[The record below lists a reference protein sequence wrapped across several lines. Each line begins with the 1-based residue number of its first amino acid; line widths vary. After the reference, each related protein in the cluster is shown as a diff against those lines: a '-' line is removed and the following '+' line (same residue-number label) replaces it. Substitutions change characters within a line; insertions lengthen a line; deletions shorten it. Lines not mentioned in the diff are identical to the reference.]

1 MSLCI
6 VIKALFQ
13 DYDKIRLENLAPII
27 SLLYNK
33 KEGRV
38 ASTSLLIILVS

>member
-13 DYDKIRLENLAPII
+13 DSDKIRLENIAPII
-27 SLLYNK
+27 SLLCRGK
-33 KEGRV
+33 GEGK
-38 ASTSLLIILVS
+38 